1 MVIEHFIIFSFCLIG
16 GGWTA
21 YHQGVKRG
29 AEILLDMLEDQ
40 KVVRVLEECLSCSGR
55 TPNSPPKMLGR

>member
-1 MVIEHFIIFSFCLIG
+1 MVVEHFIIFTFCLIG

-40 KVVRVLEECLSCSGR
+40 KVVKVLEDGSVE
-55 TPNSPPKMLGR
+55 PYK